1 MNDAHGPM
9 RNLLP
14 DLIHPA
20 AALIRNGFQP
30 MGMMEGLSG
39 EFAAA
44 VFIGYHARAGRSAC
58 SATAS

>member
-1 MNDAHGPM
+1 M